1 MFPFTATKSPNAFI
15 GRTFAMNFQNDFDV
29 YLSALRGD
37 VCSRCIER
45 RDGAPPCAPMG
56 KGCGIERHLPALVE
70 LCRSTNSALIDPYIE
85 KLHDTICSD
94 CEYKDSVLCPCP
106 LDYLLQLA
114 VETVENVECRR
125 ADRRAREEALGFGS
139 IHTAGVAERAAR
151 G

>member
-1 MFPFTATKSPNAFI
+1 MNATDELEEYRAE
-15 GRTFAMNFQNDFDV
+15 
-29 YLSALRGD
+29 LRAN

-45 RDGAPPCAPMG
+45 RAGAPPCGPLG

-70 LCRSTNSALIDPYIE
+70 LCRTTNSALIDPYIE

-125 ADRRAREEALGFGS
+125 ADRRVREEA
-139 IHTAGVAERAAR
+139 AGLEAKF
-151 G
+151 